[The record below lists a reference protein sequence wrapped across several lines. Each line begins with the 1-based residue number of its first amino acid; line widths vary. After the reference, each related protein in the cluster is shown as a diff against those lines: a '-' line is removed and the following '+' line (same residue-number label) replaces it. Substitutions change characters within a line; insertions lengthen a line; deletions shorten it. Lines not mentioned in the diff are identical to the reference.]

1 MAILVLTDAAV
12 SINGND
18 VSAHVTQVTLTY
30 NATLQESTVM
40 GNTTHQ
46 RIGGLKDW
54 KVELELEQDY
64 AAGNIDSIL
73 FPLVGTTF
81 TLLVK
86 ASSAANSTSNPQ
98 YSGTGILE
106 SYTPVAG
113 KVGDLA
119 KTPVAI
125 LAAGALTRLTS

>member
-1 MAILVLTDAAV
+1 MSIMVLTNAKV
-12 SINGND
+12 VVNGND
-18 VSAHVTQVTLTY
+18 ISDHVTQVTITY
-30 NATLQESTVM
+30 SATLQDSTAM
-40 GNTTHQ
+40 GATTQQ

-54 KVELELEQDY
+54 KIELELEQDY
-64 AAGNIDSIL
+64 AAGNLDSIL

-81 TLLVK
+81 TVTVNPVN
-86 ASSAANSTSNPQ
+86 ASNSTSNPQ

-113 KVGDLA
+113 KVGDIA

-125 LAAGALTRLTS
+125 MAAGTLSRLTS